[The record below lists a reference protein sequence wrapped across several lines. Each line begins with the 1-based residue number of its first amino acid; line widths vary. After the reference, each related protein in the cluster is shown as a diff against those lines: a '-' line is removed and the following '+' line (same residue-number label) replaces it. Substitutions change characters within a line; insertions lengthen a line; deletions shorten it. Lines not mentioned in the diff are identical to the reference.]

1 MDLDSAWPRRFLPW
15 VRQETLSFQPL
26 RNLVCFFVMKKRKA
40 VGEVIAVALL
50 LVVTAAVMTVVI
62 SYSNDQIFSERQT
75 ASEAIEKSR
84 KRVQELVSLIGISA
98 NSGSMSVELLNYG
111 KEIITVEKVM
121 VDGTPTPFSI
131 QKSDGTPVGTTL
143 PVKEL
148 VNLQMPTTGKTVQIL
163 TTAGNLF
170 DFSA

>member
-1 MDLDSAWPRRFLPW
+1 
-15 VRQETLSFQPL
+15 
-26 RNLVCFFVMKKRKA
+26 MKKRKA
-40 VGEVIAVALL
+40 IGEVIAVALL

-75 ASEAIEKSR
+75 ATEAIEKSR
-84 KRVQELVSLIGISA
+84 KRVAELVSLIGIST

-121 VDGTPTPFSI
+121 VDGIATTFSI
-131 QKSDGTPVGTTL
+131 QKSDGTIVGTTL

-148 VNLQMPTTGKTVQIL
+148 VTIHIPKTGKTVQIL
-163 TTAGNLF
+163 TTSGNLF

>member
-1 MDLDSAWPRRFLPW
+1 
-15 VRQETLSFQPL
+15 
-26 RNLVCFFVMKKRKA
+26 MKKRKA
-40 VGEVIAVALL
+40 IGEVIAVALL

-84 KRVQELVSLIGISA
+84 KRVQELVSLISISA
-98 NSGSMSVELLNYG
+98 NSGGMSVELLNYG
-111 KEIITVEKVM
+111 KETITVEKVM
-121 VDGTPTPFSI
+121 VDGTPTTFSI
-131 QKSDGTPVGTTL
+131 QKYDGTMVGNTL

-148 VNLQMPTTGKTVQIL
+148 VTIQMPMTGKTVQIL

-170 DFSA
+170 DFPA

>member
-1 MDLDSAWPRRFLPW
+1 
-15 VRQETLSFQPL
+15 
-26 RNLVCFFVMKKRKA
+26 MKKRKA

-84 KRVQELVSLIGISA
+84 KRVAELVSLIGIST

-121 VDGTPTPFSI
+121 VDGMVSTFSI
-131 QKSDGTPVGTTL
+131 QKSDGTSVGFTL

-148 VNLQMPTTGKTVQIL
+148 VTIQIPKTGKTVQII
-163 TTAGNLF
+163 TKSGNLF

>member
-1 MDLDSAWPRRFLPW
+1 
-15 VRQETLSFQPL
+15 
-26 RNLVCFFVMKKRKA
+26 MKKRKA

-75 ASEAIEKSR
+75 ASEAIEKST
-84 KRVQELVSLIGISA
+84 KRVAELVSLIGIST
-98 NSGSMSVELLNYG
+98 NSESISVELLNYG
-111 KEIITVEKVM
+111 KETITLQKVM
-121 VDGTPTPFSI
+121 VDGIDTTFSI
-131 QKSDGTPVGTTL
+131 QKYDGTIVGTTL
-143 PVKEL
+143 PVREL
-148 VNLQMPTTGKTVQIL
+148 VTIHIPKTGKTVQIL